1 MMRRPDVGALQGVI
15 AGDVI
20 LPGSPEYERVHR
32 PVMAR
37 FHNVRPR
44 AVVLCKTPSDVS
56 ETISFA
62 SRAGLETAVR
72 SGGHSVAGLSSTRGI
87 VIDVTPMHSVS
98 VSGGVATVGAGAR
111 LGDLYDALDE
121 HGLTIPAG
129 CGPSVGI
136 AGLTLGGGVGILGRK
151 YGLTCDHLLAAQV
164 VLADGRVVECDGDHH
179 EELFWALRGAGGGK
193 LGVVTTLAFRTVPAP
208 ATTCFHLVW
217 PLTQAVAV
225 IDAWQ
230 AWAPTAPDELD
241 ASLLLTATGDPD
253 RPPVANLLGAMH
265 GNEADAAELL
275 GELVARAGV
284 NPASASRRRMPY
296 REAKRYLAQLGD
308 QLGEDSQEEG
318 PLFSKSEFFRRRL
331 PTETIVAL
339 VENLSRGL
347 APGQSRH
354 LDFLP
359 WGGAY
364 NRARADATAF
374 VHRDELFLVQ
384 HLLVV
389 DPHASPTET
398 ERARDWLT
406 RAWALAHPWGS
417 GRVYQNF
424 PDPDL
429 ENPGHAY
436 YGTNYDRLLR
446 VKANYDPANFFH
458 LHPGSTP

>member
-1 MMRRPDVGALQGVI
+1 MIRPDIGALQGVV

-20 LPGSPEYERVHR
+20 LPGSPEYEQVHR

-44 AVVLCKTPSDVS
+44 AVVPCKTATDVS

-62 SRAGLETAVR
+62 SRAGLERAVR

-87 VIDVTPMHSVS
+87 VIDVTPMRSVS
-98 VSGGVATVGAGAR
+98 VSAGVATVGAGAR
-111 LGDLYDALDE
+111 LGDLYDALHE

-151 YGLTCDHLLAAQV
+151 YGLTSDQLLGAQV
-164 VLADGRVVECDGDHH
+164 VLADGRIVECDEGHD
-179 EELFWALRGAGGGK
+179 EELFWALRGAGAGTF
-193 LGVVTTLAFRTVPAP
+193 GVVTTLVFRTVPAP
-208 ATTCFHLVW
+208 AATCFHLVW
-217 PLTQAVAV
+217 PLAQAAAV

-230 AWAPTAPDELD
+230 VWAPTAPDELD
-241 ASLLLTATGDPD
+241 ASLLLTAGGEPD
-253 RPPVANLLGAMH
+253 RPPVANLLGAVH
-265 GNEADAAELL
+265 RTEADTAGLL

-284 NPASASRRRMPY
+284 DPASASGRRMPY
-296 REAKRYLAQLGD
+296 REAKRYLAELGD
-308 QLGEDSQEEG
+308 QLGESSQEDG
-318 PLFSKSEFFRRRL
+318 LLFSKSEFFRRRL

-347 APGQSRH
+347 VPGQSRH

-389 DPHASPTET
+389 DPHASTTET
-398 ERARDWLT
+398 EGARDWLT
-406 RAWALAHPWGS
+406 RSWALAHPWGS

-446 VKANYDPANFFH
+446 VKAKYDPANFFH
-458 LHPGSTP
+458 LHPELSP